1 MRRTAGRAGSA
12 VAYAGQDAAAEP
24 APETGV
30 QAPPAQQAAAP
41 QPAAPQSLPQEPL
54 RTEFPFQLPRGYVD
68 ESGTVHRDGTMRLS
82 TARDE
87 LVPLRDVRVQENPAY
102 LSVVLLGRVITRLG
116 TLPLVHDGIVE
127 NMFASDLAFLQDFYR
142 QINAE
147 GHTRAAVRCPHCSE
161 PFEVELGGSRLGES

>member
-1 MRRTAGRAGSA
+1 GGP
-12 VAYAGQDAAAEP
+12 VPPPAAAASEEPLGTGPVTAP
-24 APETGV
+24 APSP
-30 QAPPAQQAAAP
+30 APRRLQ
-41 QPAAPQSLPQEPL
+41 
-54 RTEFPFQLPRGYVD
+54 TEFPFELPRGYVD
-68 ESGTVHRDGTMRLS
+68 DAGTLHREGVMRLA

-116 TLPLVHDGIVE
+116 TLSLVHDGVVE

-147 GHTRAAVRCPHCSE
+147 GHTRAAVECPHCAE
-161 PFEVELGGSRLGES
+161 PFEIDLGGSRLGES